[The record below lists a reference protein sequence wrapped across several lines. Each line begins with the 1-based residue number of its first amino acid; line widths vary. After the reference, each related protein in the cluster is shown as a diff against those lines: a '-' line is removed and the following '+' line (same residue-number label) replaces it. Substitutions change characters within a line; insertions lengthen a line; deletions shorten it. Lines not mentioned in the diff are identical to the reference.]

1 MKQVRKSHSAEKKDF
16 LTRLKEIG
24 EKESALLRRIFTMT
38 SSMQE
43 RENEIS
49 NKELLSLV
57 QLSFQYTAVVK
68 KRLYLLNEINDDN
81 VLVLYRALNILV
93 KDDTKKSKEHEK
105 KLLALEREYASIR
118 EKADQM
124 ENMSNAV
131 DAIVES
137 RANAIVSKI
146 THLK

>member
-1 MKQVRKSHSAEKKDF
+1 
-16 LTRLKEIG
+16 
-24 EKESALLRRIFTMT
+24 MT